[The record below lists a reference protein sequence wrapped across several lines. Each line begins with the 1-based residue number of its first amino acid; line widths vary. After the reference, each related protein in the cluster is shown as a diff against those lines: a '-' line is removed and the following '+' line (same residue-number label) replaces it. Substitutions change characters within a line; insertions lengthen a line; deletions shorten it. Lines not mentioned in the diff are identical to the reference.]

1 MREIINYA
9 EMTCDFCGKVEHIKA
24 SQVLPKGWSTAEIP
38 QSEWTFNKKYDLC
51 PDCIKKLED
60 IIECLKNHPE
70 VDVVKLIEND
80 IKKNRCNDGVGD
92 IVTSLHGKCICNN
105 MEQDLDF
112 CK

>member
-9 EMTCDFCGKVEHIKA
+9 EITCDFCGKVEHIKA

-70 VDVVKLIEND
+70 VDVIKLIEND
-80 IKKNRCNDGVGD
+80 ITKHK
-92 IVTSLHGKCICNN
+92 CNN
-105 MEQDLDF
+105 KGDAIDYRIRR
-112 CK
+112 